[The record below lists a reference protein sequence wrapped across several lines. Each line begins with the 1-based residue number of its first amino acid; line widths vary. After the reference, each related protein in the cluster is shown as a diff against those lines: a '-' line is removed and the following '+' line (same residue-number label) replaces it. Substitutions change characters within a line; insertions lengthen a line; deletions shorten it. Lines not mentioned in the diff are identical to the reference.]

1 MTKLQAACRLYF
13 SAYVAAVDKDYVCED
28 YLAHL
33 HEVLMSVEKGTI
45 TRCYIHMPPRHGK
58 SRTVSQLYPAWISA
72 RHPDANIILISHN
85 QNLTERNAVAVRNI
99 IQSRAHRAIFPDHQ
113 IVPGD
118 SSRRAFSIQNGLGK
132 QGSVRAISA
141 GAGLTGHGADYM
153 IIDDPIA
160 TVADAYS
167 PTLRDKLF
175 DWYVTEAYTR
185 LNNASS
191 RLVLMHTRWHSDDLA
206 GRLTSEEH
214 ARDLEAAELEKYS
227 TFRYAAESEG
237 QESDLLKRPTGR
249 YLSTGRISAS
259 AYKAARITQGLMYNA
274 MYQGVPIESAYKL
287 SDPADY
293 EIVSDYKVDQL
304 YTLGIDLA
312 YSAGQG
318 DETAIAHCTYRGAG
332 EDVTLYIHQITTL
345 QEQYPDVRKKIAG
358 ILQNGGVRLLTIEG
372 NGPQKGLY
380 DDIKTL
386 CGLHDVQILKADCSR
401 DKASRYAPVAAA
413 AAAGRVKLV
422 RSCLQSDTWIS
433 AFLKQ
438 LSNYPAGRDDMLD
451 AVAHAYAAIRTQ
463 GVKKFGKVRHK

>member
-1 MTKLQAACRLYF
+1 MTKLQAACRLNF
-13 SAYVAAVDKDYVCED
+13 SAYVAAVDRDYVCED
-28 YLAHL
+28 YLSHL
-33 HEVLMSVEKGTI
+33 HETLMRVEKGEI

-58 SRTVSQLYPAWISA
+58 SITVSQLYPAWISA
-72 RHPDANIILISHN
+72 RHPDANIVLISHN
-85 QNLTERNAVAVRNI
+85 KNLTERNAVAVRKL
-99 IQSRAHRAIFPDHQ
+99 IQSRTHRAIFPEHQ
-113 IVPGD
+113 ITPGD
-118 SSRRAFSIQNGLGK
+118 SRRDAFSIQTGMRKNG
-132 QGSVRAISA
+132 SIRAISA
-141 GAGLTGHGADYM
+141 CSGITGHGADYM

-160 TVADAYS
+160 SVADAYS
-167 PTLRDKLF
+167 PTMREKLF
-175 DWYVTEAYTR
+175 HWYVTEAYTR
-185 LNNASS
+185 LNENSS
-191 RLVLMHTRWHSDDLA
+191 RMIIMHTRWHSDDLA

-214 ARDLEAAELEKYS
+214 ARDLEGAGLEKYS
-227 TFRYAAESEG
+227 VFRYAAESDG
-237 QESDLLKRPTGR
+237 PDSDPLKRPVGR
-249 YLSTGRISAS
+249 YLSTSRISES
-259 AYKAARITQGLMYNA
+259 TYKAARITQRLMYNA
-274 MYQGVPIESAYKL
+274 MYQGVPVESAYKL

-332 EDVTLYIHQITTL
+332 EDATLYIHKITTL
-345 QEQYPDVRKKIAG
+345 QEKYPDVRKKIAG
-358 ILQNGGVRLLTIEG
+358 ILQTGGVRLLTIEG

-386 CGLHDVQILKADCSR
+386 CGLHDVQIIKADCSR

-422 RSCLQSDTWIS
+422 RSGLQSDTWIS

-451 AVAHAYAAIRTQ
+451 AVAHAYAAIRTH